1 MDLQDSDVIH
11 MESSENLGS
20 GSTSRISEIRKDIEH
35 RFSYQQQWVS
45 EDGAECELLQEGGKW
60 QKGRIRLKL
69 EFVPDKEE
77 SPLDEFR
84 SDLNI

>member
-1 MDLQDSDVIH
+1 MDLQDSDVVH
-11 MESSENLGS
+11 MDSNENIGN
-20 GSTSRISEIRKDIEH
+20 GSTSRISEIRKEIEH
-35 RFSYQQQWVS
+35 RFSYKQQWVS
-45 EDGAECELLQEGGKW
+45 EDGAECELLQECGKW
-60 QKGRIRLKL
+60 QKGRIRLRL